1 MKQLTHKLSYR
12 KLLLALTAL
21 GLSLGSANAA
31 VILAMDGGG
40 PATSTTS
47 NTTVFDFST
56 AGDDI
61 GSITGSFLA
70 SENANFASTSMF
82 NNSEFSFN
90 GTGAKSATWT
100 ISNLTPGSQWQ
111 VYTTWVL
118 AASINRTTV
127 APYSINGSSL
137 TVNQKLDPANDLVLV
152 DPANSSNVNFQAI
165 GATVTVDGTG
175 VITVRQDSMNTGVG
189 TDWVVID
196 GVALVQVAVPE
207 PSASAA
213 LLGGLGLLALLRRR
227 R

>member
-1 MKQLTHKLSYR
+1 MKPNTHEQR
-12 KLLLALTAL
+12 HRNLLLALTAL
-21 GLSLGSANAA
+21 GLSLGSANAT

-40 PATSTTS
+40 SATSTTS

-70 SENANFASTSMF
+70 SENANFANSTGF
-82 NNSEFSFN
+82 NNTQFAFN
-90 GTGAKSATWT
+90 STGAKSATWT
-100 ISNLTPGSQWQ
+100 ISDLTVGSQWQ
-111 VYTTWVL
+111 VYTTWVKDGT
-118 AASINRTTV
+118 NRTTV
-127 APYSINGSSL
+127 APYSINGGSTL
-137 TVNQKLDPANDLVLV
+137 TVNQFLDPAGDLVVV

-196 GVALVQVAVPE
+196 AVALVQVPE
-207 PSASAA
+207 PSAA